1 METPKVTA
9 REFVYN
15 WAHEYIESNWD
26 ALRELNEGID
36 AYILSDMEGLDIT
49 EDSAMIALDWAIMEV
64 LVGEG
69 RVVELLFHDYKEQYV
84 IFSVKGVEIKHS
96 WDDYLKKPHVYEY
109 VN

>member
-1 METPKVTA
+1 
-9 REFVYN
+9 
-15 WAHEYIESNWD
+15 
-26 ALRELNEGID
+26 
-36 AYILSDMEGLDIT
+36 
-49 EDSAMIALDWAIMEV
+49 MEV